1 MYKNLVLGAGKTGK
15 SAYDF
20 LKKNNQDVC
29 IWDDNPDVKSSFL
42 GDFFSSFEEISR
54 VIISPGLPIL
64 WPVMHPLYKEARLRQ
79 IPIISD
85 LDLLFLHAQ
94 KSKYIGIT
102 GTNGKS
108 TTTALL
114 GFCLGKL
121 SKNVHVGGNFGTP
134 ALSLPIGDDNT
145 YVLEMS
151 SYQLEASCIIEFDI
165 GVLLN
170 ITPDHLDRHGGMSGY
185 VHAKE
190 LIFKSQREGVICIDD
205 PYTCQ
210 IYEFLKPLMKD
221 RLIPISTQTFLETGY
236 YLDGTMLHHNGDLI
250 WDISEHSTLKGSHNG
265 QNIMATW
272 AVLYLLGYSHEA
284 IRQSILEFKGLAHR
298 QEHVLRTKNG
308 ITFINDSKAT
318 NADATIQALK
328 AYDDVYLILG
338 GIPKAGGIDDLIPYF
353 HKIRHVLLIGQCAQD
368 FAQVLSVYHVS
379 FTIEKNISNALNF
392 DFKEN
397 STVLLSP
404 ACASFDQFENFEQRG
419 KHFKDLVIQRFS
431 NI

>member
-15 SAYDF
+15 SAYHF
-20 LKKNNQDVC
+20 LKSMGQDVC
-29 IWDDNPDVKSSFL
+29 VWDDNLDAMGAFGEDS
-42 GDFFSSFEEISR
+42 FSSLDEISR
-54 VIISPGLPIL
+54 VILSPGLPIL
-64 WPVMHPLYKEARLRQ
+64 WPLIHPLYKAARLKQ

-94 KSKYIGIT
+94 KAKYIGIT

-114 GFCLGKL
+114 GFCLEEL
-121 SKNVHVGGNFGTP
+121 QERVYVGGNLGTP
-134 ALSLPIGDDNT
+134 ALSLPVGDDHT

-151 SYQLEASCIIEFDI
+151 SYQLEASCLIEFDI

-190 LIFKSQREGVICIDD
+190 LIFKGKNQGVICIDD
-205 PYTCQ
+205 LYTLE
-210 IYEFLKPLMKD
+210 IYEFLKPLMGEKI
-221 RLIPISTQTFLETGY
+221 IPISTKSRLEFGYFLDHTVLY
-236 YLDGTMLHHNGDLI
+236 YNGHAI
-250 WDISEHSTLKGSHNG
+250 WDMSEHPTLKGAHNG

-272 AVLYLLGYSHEA
+272 AVLYLLGYSHGQ
-284 IRQSILEFKGLAHR
+284 IREVILKFKGLAHR
-298 QEHVLRTKNG
+298 QEHILSTSNN

-328 AYDDVYLILG
+328 AYDDIYLILG
-338 GIPKAGGIDDLIPYF
+338 GISKAGGIEDLIPYF
-353 HKIRHVLLIGQCAQD
+353 PKIRHALLIGQAAEE
-368 FAQVLSVYHVS
+368 FAQVLNRHNVS
-379 FTIEKNISNALNF
+379 FTIEKTISHALNF
-392 DFKEN
+392 DFKQN

-419 KHFKDLVIQRFS
+419 NHFKDLVVQKFS